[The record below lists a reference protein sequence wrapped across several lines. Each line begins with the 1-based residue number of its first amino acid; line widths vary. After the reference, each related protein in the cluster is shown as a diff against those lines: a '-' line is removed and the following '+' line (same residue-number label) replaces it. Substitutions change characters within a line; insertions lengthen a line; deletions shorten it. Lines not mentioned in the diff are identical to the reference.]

1 MGKKQIKIV
10 NSRVVALLLPI
21 LSLLLLT
28 YYFYNTSIE
37 NLPVI
42 VVDNDQS
49 LLSSKVVEMIDATR
63 SIEITYQTTDTDNAL
78 QLIRQGKAYAAV
90 IIPNSFEQSILRSE
104 QATVALYN
112 SGANISTNGFI
123 AEGVSSA
130 VTTFGAAID
139 LQNGKTLAQIA
150 PTTVTHQILFNPT
163 LDYTT
168 YIAPCFM
175 AMMIMIFTLSAT
187 VIQATAKQGNNL
199 IIRIL
204 PTTATMSI
212 LAIFMLFLLFMVLGI
227 VMRGKLWLIIL
238 ATLLLVAVYQAI
250 ALFIVAITRSRM
262 LSLSLGGGYCVLAF
276 TFSGLTFPTIAM
288 SPILGALSHIFPLTY
303 YLRIFIDQ
311 AIRGAGAVTS
321 IVDFVA
327 LLLFLPLPILVRKRL

>member
-1 MGKKQIKIV
+1 MERKRTKKS

-37 NLPVI
+37 NLPVV

-49 LLSSKVVEMIDATR
+49 LLSSKVIDMIDATR

-123 AEGVSSA
+123 TKGVSSA

-139 LQNGKTLAQIA
+139 LQRGKSLAQLA
-150 PTTVTHQILFNPT
+150 PTAVTSQILFNPT
-163 LDYTT
+163 LDYAT
-168 YIAPCFM
+168 YLAPCFM
-175 AMMIMIFTLSAT
+175 AMMIMIFTLSTT
-187 VIQATAKQGNNL
+187 VIEATSKQHNNL

-204 PTTATMSI
+204 PTTATMST
-212 LAIFMLFLLFMVLGI
+212 LAIFMLFLLFTALGI
-227 VMRGKLWLIIL
+227 AVHGRLWMIIL
-238 ATLLLVAVYQAI
+238 ATLLLVAVYQAV
-250 ALFIVAITRSRM
+250 ALFLVAITRSRM

-311 AIRGAGAVTS
+311 AIRGAGAATS